1 MPAIKNTKEEIT
13 RIIHWSFAIY
23 LIAMLSIGFYMKNTS
38 YNPEIYQ
45 LHKSFG
51 VLIFV
56 LVICRLV
63 WRSKHVWQSS
73 AVGTSKA
80 PLVHFFHLALI
91 TLMILMPVT
100 GLMVSAFSGF
110 GIHLFGT
117 FIVPEYFDF
126 EGKITPFSPIIYQ
139 ASKVL
144 HNLFAYTFSLLITSH
159 IIMALKHHY
168 IDKDDTLT
176 RMLPNKR

>member
-1 MPAIKNTKEEIT
+1 M
-13 RIIHWSFAIY
+13 IHWLFACY

-45 LHKSFG
+45 FHKSFG
-51 VLIFV
+51 VLIC
-56 LVICRLV
+56 LLIIGRLF

-73 AVGTSKA
+73 ALGTSKA
-80 PLVHFFHLALI
+80 PLVNFFHLALI

-117 FIVPEYFDF
+117 FIVPEYFDA
-126 EGKITPFSPIIYQ
+126 EGKVTPFSPIIYQ
-139 ASKVL
+139 ASKVF
-144 HNLFAYTFSLLITSH
+144 HNFFAYTFSLLISSH
-159 IIMALKHHY
+159 ILMALKHHF
-168 IDKDDTLT
+168 IDKDNTLIH
-176 RMLPNKR
+176 MFSNKR